1 MDVALREV
9 LVVAGETSGDLHAAT
24 VIAALRRLAPGI
36 SIAGVGGVRM
46 RAAGA
51 TMLEDMTAHA
61 VMGYAGVVRQIPA
74 HLRLLRL
81 LRARMKSGTV
91 GLVILVDYP
100 GFNLRLAGAAKSAG
114 VPVLWYITPKVWAWR
129 AGRLDEMRRTITR
142 AAVILPFEQ
151 DYLRERGI
159 AATYV
164 GNPLLDGAGAIP
176 SRASARAALGLAA
189 DEAVLALFPG
199 SRPGELA
206 QHLETFSATAT
217 ELQRRIPGLRVI
229 VSVAPGMRIDPAR
242 APFQLVEGDSYA
254 VWRAANAALV
264 KSGTSTVEA
273 AIADTPL
280 IVAYRVGRLNYE
292 IARRLIRGISYIGLV
307 NLVLGRSV
315 APEFIQNEMQPLA
328 MANALEPLLTHGSL
342 ERTAMLAALADVR
355 AALGAPGAG
364 ERVAR
369 VALEM
374 LV

>member
-1 MDVALREV
+1 MDAALREV

-24 VIAALRRLAPGI
+24 VVEALRRAAPGI
-36 SIAGVGGVRM
+36 PIAGVGGARM

-74 HLRLLRL
+74 HLRLLRR
-81 LRARMKSGTV
+81 LRARMESGTV
-91 GLVILVDYP
+91 GLIILVDYP
-100 GFNLRLAGAAKSAG
+100 GFNLRVASAAKAAG

-151 DYLRERGI
+151 EYLRERGI

-164 GNPLLDGAGAIP
+164 GNPLLDGAGEIP
-176 SRASARAALGLAA
+176 SRESARAKLGLAP
-189 DEAVLALFPG
+189 DQPVLALFPG
-199 SRPGELA
+199 SRRGELA
-206 QHLETFSATAT
+206 HHLEAFTATAV

-229 VSVAPGMRIDPAR
+229 VGVAPGMHIDPSR
-242 APFQLVEGDSYA
+242 APFQLVEGDSYT
-254 VWRAANAALV
+254 VWRAADAALV
-264 KSGTSTVEA
+264 KSGTSTLEA

-292 IARRLIRGISYIGLV
+292 IARRLIRGIEYIGLV
-307 NLVLGRSV
+307 NLVVNRRV
-315 APEFIQNEMQPLA
+315 APEFIQHEMQPLA
-328 MANALEPLLTHGSL
+328 MANALEPLLAHGSP
-342 ERTAMLAALADVR
+342 ERSAMLGALADVR
-355 AALGAPGAG
+355 TALGDAGAG

-369 VALEM
+369 LALEM
-374 LV
+374 LA

>member
-1 MDVALREV
+1 MDAALREV

-24 VIAALRRLAPGI
+24 VVEALRRAAPEI
-36 SIAGVGGVRM
+36 PIAGVGGARM

-74 HLRLLRL
+74 HLRLLRR

-91 GLVILVDYP
+91 GLIILVDYP
-100 GFNLRLAGAAKSAG
+100 GFNLRLASAAKEAG

-151 DYLRERGI
+151 EYFCERGI

-164 GNPLLDGAGAIP
+164 GNPLLDGAGEIP
-176 SRASARAALGLAA
+176 SRERARAKLGLAP
-189 DEAVLALFPG
+189 DQSVLALFPG
-199 SRPGELA
+199 SRRGELA
-206 QHLETFSATAT
+206 HHLEAFTATAV

-229 VSVAPGMRIDPAR
+229 VGVAPGMHIDSSR
-242 APFQLVEGDSYA
+242 APFQLVEGDSYT
-254 VWRAANAALV
+254 VWRAADAALV
-264 KSGTSTVEA
+264 KSGTSTLEA

-292 IARRLIRGISYIGLV
+292 IARRLIRGIQYIGLV
-307 NLVLGRSV
+307 NLVVNRSV

-328 MANALEPLLTHGSL
+328 MANALEPLLVHGSP

-355 AALGAPGAG
+355 TALGEAGAG

-369 VALEM
+369 LALEM
-374 LV
+374 LA